1 MATEPAVLLDLDGTL
16 VDSVFLHVMAWDEAF
31 REHGYDVPLWRIHAS
46 IGMGS
51 FRLIPWLVGR
61 QVEEAEEISAMHRQR
76 FLDRA
81 EHLRPTNGAEALL
94 EDLETRQVPFLLS
107 TSAPTDVRE
116 ALLEVLGR
124 TDLEER
130 TTDAGDVPSAKPAPH
145 LLWQSA
151 ADLGVDIAQSTLV
164 GDSPWDAEAAHR
176 IGLRTI
182 AVRCGGFG
190 DDRLRSA
197 GAYDVVDDPRA
208 LVGRL

>member
-16 VDSVFLHVMAWDEAF
+16 VDSVFFHVIAWDEAF
-31 REHGYDVPLWRIHAS
+31 REHDYDVPLWRIHSS

-51 FRLIPWLVGR
+51 FRLIPWLLGR

-81 EHLRPTNGAEALL
+81 ENLRPTNGANALL
-94 EDLETRQVPFLLS
+94 VDLETREVPFLLS
-107 TSAPTDVRE
+107 TSAPTDVRQ

-124 TDLEER
+124 TDLE

-145 LLWQSA
+145 LLRQSA
-151 ADLGVDIAQSTLV
+151 AELGVEIAHSTLV

-190 DDRLRSA
+190 DERLRSA

-208 LVGRL
+208 LIGRL

>member
-1 MATEPAVLLDLDGTL
+1 MASEPAVLLDLDGTL
-16 VDSVFLHVMAWDEAF
+16 VDSVFFHVIAWDEAL

-51 FRLIPWLVGR
+51 FRLIPWLIGR
-61 QVEEAEEISAMHRQR
+61 QVEDAEDISSMHRQR

-81 EHLRPTNGAEALL
+81 EHLRPTNGAGELL
-94 EDLETRQVPFLLS
+94 RDLEVREVPFLVS

-116 ALLEVLGR
+116 ALLEVLDR
-124 TDLEER
+124 HDLE
-130 TTDAGDVPSAKPAPH
+130 TTDAGDVSSAKPAPH
-145 LLWQSA
+145 LLRQSA
-151 ADLGVDIAQSTLV
+151 AELGVEIAHTTLV
-164 GDSPWDAEAAHR
+164 GDSPWDAEAAER

-190 DDRLRSA
+190 DERLRAA

-208 LVGRL
+208 LIGRL

>member
-16 VDSVFLHVMAWDEAF
+16 VDSVFFHVIAWDEAF
-31 REHGYDVPLWRIHAS
+31 RQHGYDVPLWRIHAS

-61 QVEEAEEISAMHRQR
+61 HVEEAEDISAMHRQR

-81 EHLRPTNGAEALL
+81 EQLRPTNGAQALL
-94 EDLETRQVPFLLS
+94 EDLEARMVPFLLS

-124 TDLEER
+124 PDLE

-145 LLWQSA
+145 LLRESA
-151 ADLGVDIAQSTLV
+151 AELGVEIAQATLV

-190 DDRLRSA
+190 DERLRSA

-208 LVGRL
+208 LIGRL